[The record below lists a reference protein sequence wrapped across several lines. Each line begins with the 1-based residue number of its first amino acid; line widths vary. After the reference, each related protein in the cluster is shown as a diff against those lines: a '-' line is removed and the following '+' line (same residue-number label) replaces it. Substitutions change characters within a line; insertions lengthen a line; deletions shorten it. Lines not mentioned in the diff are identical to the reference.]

1 MMELLFNEDTTTDEL
16 NELADRA
23 FILIKSGEAEMTAA
37 KYEQV
42 TRLLLSN
49 NPTHLRHGIAKV
61 MAAHRYTL
69 SDKVW
74 AELKELGFNFKSRKV
89 VCDGLKSPVAGER
102 QEAYS
107 LYLDMRLEA
116 SERAEE
122 VGKMLAAI
130 DLFVGDTYFWQ
141 NGNVRNPL
149 RSRAERANEL
159 NFDDLVWTHRILK
172 GIYDRFFDGSGRKAK
187 PAKEAVATSTVSFEE
202 WRAAK
207 AK

>member
-61 MAAHRYTL
+61 MAAHRYTF
-69 SDKVW
+69 SREVW
-74 AELKELGFNFKSRKV
+74 VELKELGFNFKARKA
-89 VCDGLKSPVAGER
+89 VCDGLTSPVAGER
-102 QEAYS
+102 AEAYS
-107 LYLDMRLEA
+107 LYLDMKLEA
-116 SERAEE
+116 RERADE
-122 VGKMLAAI
+122 VSVMLAEI
-130 DLFVGDTYFWQ
+130 GKFVEDANFWQ
-141 NGNVRNPL
+141 TIENPL
-149 RSRAERANEL
+149 KGKAERASEL
-159 NFDDLVWTHRILK
+159 DFGTLEWVHRTLT
-172 GIYDRFFDGSGRKAK
+172 GIEARFYGTGGGRKAK
-187 PAKEAVATSTVSFEE
+187 PAEKSDKSTVSFEE